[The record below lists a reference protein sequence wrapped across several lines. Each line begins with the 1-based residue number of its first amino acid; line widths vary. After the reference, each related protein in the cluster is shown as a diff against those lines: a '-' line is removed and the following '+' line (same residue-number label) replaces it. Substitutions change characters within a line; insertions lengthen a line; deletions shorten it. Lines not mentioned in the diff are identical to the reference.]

1 MQAGVG
7 VVMARW
13 GEVGAVLAVDAFVM
27 IPQYKTLSFFRDAYN
42 LMVSATPRLQVLFIL
57 VIKLHSNTPDKGVW
71 GLVSL
76 IN

>member
-42 LMVSATPRLQVLFIL
+42 LMVSATPRLQVL
-57 VIKLHSNTPDKGVW
+57 S
-71 GLVSL
+71 SL
-76 IN
+76 S